1 MARVRGIRGAT
12 TADGNTEGA
21 ILEATA
27 EMLARLIEANDI
39 HIDDLTAAFFTTT
52 EDLNA
57 EFPSQAARRMGWDYT
72 ALLNGHEMRVPD
84 SIKQCIRVLLLVNT
98 EKAPQ
103 DLVNIYLRGATN
115 LRDTGFQG
123 G

>member
-1 MARVRGIRGAT
+1 MVRVRGIRGAT
-12 TADGNTEGA
+12 TADGNTQEA

-27 EMLARLIEANDI
+27 EMLARLIKANDI
-39 HIDDLTAAFFTTT
+39 DIDDLAAAFFTTT

-57 EFPSQAARRMGWDYT
+57 EFPTQAARRMGWEHP

-84 SIKQCIRVLLLVNT
+84 SIERCIRVLLLVNT

-103 DLVNIYLRGATN
+103 DLINVYLRGAKN
-115 LRDTGFQG
+115 LRDTRSQG
-123 G
+123 V